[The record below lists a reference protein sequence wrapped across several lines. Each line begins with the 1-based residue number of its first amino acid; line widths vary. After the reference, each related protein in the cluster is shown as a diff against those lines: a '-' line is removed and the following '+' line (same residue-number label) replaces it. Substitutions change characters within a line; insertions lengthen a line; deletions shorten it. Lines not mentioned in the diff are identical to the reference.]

1 MDSSVSFIIS
11 SLVVSLIMA
20 FTYFVR
26 KKVNTS
32 ETKVYSYLIII
43 SILGSIIS
51 IPLYFLIKDYQ
62 SFNLFTFLIPRLYLL
77 YIMVFVFTI
86 VCYFRVIASKI
97 NEKYFF
103 GDVEMFFS
111 IYLFINLII
120 ILILPMEY
128 HNSNGEVYV
137 NGIAVYYTYII
148 CALEC
153 IYMLLVLVRN
163 ITMIKSKKIIPVLIL
178 IVIGIMAALMQFF
191 SPGVRVITYALNLIV
206 QIMFFTI
213 ENPDVKLLEQV
224 RLAQEETDKANK
236 TKSDFLS
243 IMSHEIRTPLNTIVA
258 FSDSLKDKD
267 FPKNDKEEIKDI
279 YDASL
284 SILETVNGI
293 IDISKLENNTLE
305 IEEVNYQFSK
315 VYDELVMFTK
325 ERLKGNKKINFKT
338 NLTNDMPKYLYG
350 DSFRI
355 KQIMLNL
362 LSNAIKYTK
371 EGYIEYDV
379 QCINK
384 GDICRMVITV
394 SDSGRGIKKSNINR
408 IFDDERIINNKNIV
422 EGTGLGLSVTKKL
435 LELMDGQILVQSIYG
450 KGSQFRVILDQK
462 IVEEQEI
469 IDNKERQ
476 NKANEITGDLSHKT
490 VLIVDDNQMNLKVA
504 QRLLAKYNVNIET
517 ANSGF
522 KCLDLVKVNKY
533 DLILLDDMMPKMS
546 GKETLEQLKTYSN
559 FNTPVVVLTANAV
572 YGVKDEYITL
582 GFNDYL
588 SKPIEK
594 DELNRVLKKYLD
606 K

>member
-20 FTYFVR
+20 FTYFAR

>member
-20 FTYFVR
+20 FTYFAR

-86 VCYFRVIASKI
+86 VCYFRVIAAKI

-137 NGIAVYYTYII
+137 NGIAVYYTYMI

-178 IVIGIMAALMQFF
+178 IVIGIIAALMQFF

-371 EGYIEYDV
+371 EGYIEYDI

-469 IDNKERQ
+469 KEKKERQ
-476 NKANEITGDLSHKT
+476 NKANEITRDLSNKT

-504 QRLLAKYNVNIET
+504 QRLLAKYNINIET

-522 KCLDLVKVNKY
+522 KCLDLVKINKY

>member
-1 MDSSVSFIIS
+1 
-11 SLVVSLIMA
+11 
-20 FTYFVR
+20 
-26 KKVNTS
+26 
-32 ETKVYSYLIII
+32 
-43 SILGSIIS
+43 
-51 IPLYFLIKDYQ
+51 
-62 SFNLFTFLIPRLYLL
+62 
-77 YIMVFVFTI
+77 
-86 VCYFRVIASKI
+86 
-97 NEKYFF
+97 
-103 GDVEMFFS
+103 
-111 IYLFINLII
+111 
-120 ILILPMEY
+120 
-128 HNSNGEVYV
+128 
-137 NGIAVYYTYII
+137 
-148 CALEC
+148 
-153 IYMLLVLVRN
+153 
-163 ITMIKSKKIIPVLIL
+163 
-178 IVIGIMAALMQFF
+178 MQFF

-450 KGSQFRVILDQK
+450 KGSQFRVVLDQK

-476 NKANEITGDLSHKT
+476 KKENEITGDLSHKK

-504 QRLLAKYNVNIET
+504 QRLLAKYNINIET

>member
-20 FTYFVR
+20 FTYFAR

-86 VCYFRVIASKI
+86 VCYFRVIAAKI

-137 NGIAVYYTYII
+137 NGIAVYYTYIL

-178 IVIGIMAALMQFF
+178 IVIGIIAALMQFF

-450 KGSQFRVILDQK
+450 KGSQFRVVLDQK

-476 NKANEITGDLSHKT
+476 KKENEITGDLSHKK

-504 QRLLAKYNVNIET
+504 QRLLAKYNINIET

>member
-20 FTYFVR
+20 FTYFAR

-86 VCYFRVIASKI
+86 VCYFRVIAAKI

-137 NGIAVYYTYII
+137 NGIAVYYTYIL

-178 IVIGIMAALMQFF
+178 IVIGIIAALMQFF

-243 IMSHEIRTPLNTIVA
+243 ILSHEIRTPLNTIVA

-305 IEEVNYQFSK
+305 IEEANYQFSK

-450 KGSQFRVILDQK
+450 KGSQFRVVLDQK

-476 NKANEITGDLSHKT
+476 KKENEITGDLSHKT

-504 QRLLAKYNVNIET
+504 QRLLAKYNINIET

-522 KCLDLVKVNKY
+522 KCLDLVKLNKY

>member
-20 FTYFVR
+20 FTYFAR

-51 IPLYFLIKDYQ
+51 IPLYFLIKDYLT
-62 SFNLFTFLIPRLYLL
+62 FNLFTFLIPRLYLL

-86 VCYFRVIASKI
+86 VCYFRVIAAKI

-137 NGIAVYYTYII
+137 NGIAVYYTYIL

-178 IVIGIMAALMQFF
+178 IVIGIIAALMQFF

-243 IMSHEIRTPLNTIVA
+243 ILSHEIRTPLNTIVA

-305 IEEVNYQFSK
+305 IEEANYQFSK

-450 KGSQFRVILDQK
+450 KGSQFRVVLDQK

-476 NKANEITGDLSHKT
+476 KKENEITGDLSHKT

-504 QRLLAKYNVNIET
+504 QRLLAKYNINIET

-522 KCLDLVKVNKY
+522 KCLDLVKLNKY

>member
-20 FTYFVR
+20 FTYFAR

-86 VCYFRVIASKI
+86 VCYFRVIAAKI

-120 ILILPMEY
+120 VLILPMDY

-137 NGIAVYYTYII
+137 NGIAVYYTYIL

-191 SPGVRVITYALNLIV
+191 SPGVRVITYALSLIV

-379 QCINK
+379 KCINK

-450 KGSQFRVILDQK
+450 KGSQFRVVLDQK

-469 IDNKERQ
+469 IENKERQ

-504 QRLLAKYNVNIET
+504 QRLLAKYNINIET

>member
-137 NGIAVYYTYII
+137 NGIAVYYTYMI

-325 ERLKGNKKINFKT
+325 ERLKGNKKISFKT

>member
-137 NGIAVYYTYII
+137 NGIAVYYTYMI

-379 QCINK
+379 KCINK

>member
-20 FTYFVR
+20 FTYFAR

-153 IYMLLVLVRN
+153 IYMLLVLLRN
-163 ITMIKSKKIIPVLIL
+163 ITIIKSKKIIPVLIL

-191 SPGVRVITYALNLIV
+191 SPGVRVITYALSLIV

-293 IDISKLENNTLE
+293 IDISKLENNTLK

-315 VYDELVMFTK
+315 IYDELVMFTK

-338 NLTNDMPKYLYG
+338 NLTNNMPKYLYG

-408 IFDDERIINNKNIV
+408 IFDDEKIINNKNII

-450 KGSQFRVILDQK
+450 KGSQFRVILNQK
-462 IVEEQEI
+462 IVEEQVIKEK
-469 IDNKERQ
+469 KERQ
-476 NKANEITGDLSHKT
+476 NKANEITRDLSHKT

-522 KCLDLVKVNKY
+522 KCLDLVKINKY

>member
-20 FTYFVR
+20 FTYFAR

-120 ILILPMEY
+120 VLILPMDY

-137 NGIAVYYTYII
+137 NGIAVYYTYIL

-178 IVIGIMAALMQFF
+178 IVIGIIAALMQFF
-191 SPGVRVITYALNLIV
+191 SPGVRVITYALSLIV

-450 KGSQFRVILDQK
+450 KGSQFRVVLDQK
-462 IVEEQEI
+462 IVEEEEI
-469 IDNKERQ
+469 IENKERQ

-504 QRLLAKYNVNIET
+504 QRLLAKYNINIET

>member
-137 NGIAVYYTYII
+137 NGIAVYYTYMI

>member
-20 FTYFVR
+20 FTYFAR

-86 VCYFRVIASKI
+86 VCYFRVIAAKI

-137 NGIAVYYTYII
+137 NGIAVYYTYML

-191 SPGVRVITYALNLIV
+191 SPGVRVITYALSLIV

-379 QCINK
+379 RCINK

-450 KGSQFRVILDQK
+450 KGSQFRVVLDQK

-469 IDNKERQ
+469 IENKERQ

-504 QRLLAKYNVNIET
+504 QRLLAKYNINIET